1 MRACDLLSRPRRD
14 AGTGGSFS
22 GPGVRAAVGLSRTGY
37 TGRSSFKGRPFL
49 AIFGKHDPTSTELR
63 EAPANDGPR
72 GPTVIGP
79 QARVVG
85 EISGDE
91 DVLIEGRLEGKIR
104 TDRKVTIGGTGD
116 IVGDVLARS
125 VVVAGKV
132 EGQIRAQERAELLPS
147 ASVNGSVQAPKVVIA
162 EGAQLQGSVAMSP
175 PDDAASRG
183 PPKPLS

>member
-1 MRACDLLSRPRRD
+1 MPSRASNDSHDYHFEETP
-14 AGTGGSFS
+14 
-22 GPGVRAAVGLSRTGY
+22 V
-37 TGRSSFKGRPFL
+37 KGRPDGSRDRKRVRRAIL
-49 AIFGKHDPTSTELR
+49 PAPRVGGILSIFGKSEPQSDPPR
-63 EAPANDGPR
+63 EGPSNDGPR

-116 IVGDVLARS
+116 VLGDVLARS

-147 ASVNGSVQAPKVVIA
+147 ASVTGSVQAPKVIIA
-162 EGAQLQGSVAMSP
+162 EGAQLQGSVAMSAK
-175 PDDAASRG
+175 DEAAESIET
-183 PPKPLS
+183 LS